1 MSARGSSG
9 EPPFKRQKTRDQNV
23 LLKDLPADDFLRQI
37 QLFQGPQVS
46 IVIAERDFKLP
57 KALACYSSPYFNA
70 AFNSNFKEGEEQK
83 LTLTDCSPE
92 TFSLVVQWMYQSHIV
107 VPTAHHRPVKP
118 ATGNAPS
125 GSGSGSVAHNEA
137 AIRSPTASR
146 QSTVAAEDTD
156 LRWAEE
162 EKLEMEF
169 YPNLARNHGA
179 QAVSR
184 LLAFLQLA
192 DRIDL
197 LGPFDSVI
205 ATLRETLAHS
215 GGGSRWGWTRTA
227 LLPGH
232 VRLAAA
238 LPASHPIRRLL
249 ADACYREFVLD
260 LFGHVRQQGP
270 ARPFRFVREV
280 RDLDSFGA
288 DLLRAYMQRQVGKK
302 RVLNAK
308 TKEAEWVFTDPLTE
322 KDFRVVV

>member
-1 MSARGSSG
+1 MSAPGSSG

-37 QLFQGPQVS
+37 QLFQGPQVT

-70 AFNSNFKEGEEQK
+70 AFNGNFKEGEEQK

-107 VPTAHHRPVKP
+107 VPTAHHRQVKP
-118 ATGNAPS
+118 AIGNAPN
-125 GSGSGSVAHNEA
+125 GSGSVANNEA
-137 AIRSPTASR
+137 AIKSPAESR
-146 QSTVAAEDTD
+146 QSSVASEDTTD
-156 LRWAEE
+156 MRWAEE

-169 YPNLARNHGA
+169 YPNFARNHAA
-179 QAVSR
+179 QTVSR
-184 LLAFLQLA
+184 LLAFLKLA

-205 ATLRETLAHS
+205 ATLREILTHS
-215 GGGSRWGWTRTA
+215 GIGSRWGWARTA

-238 LPASHPIRRLL
+238 LPASNPIRGLL

-260 LFGHVRQQGP
+260 LFGHVQQQAP
-270 ARPFRFVREV
+270 ARPFRFFREV
-280 RDLDSFGA
+280 RDLDCFGA
-288 DLLRAYMQRQVGKK
+288 DLLRSYMQRQVGKK